1 MRRPLLLIGL
11 LALSAAAAIQGDEYR
26 TDPVET
32 LIETTLADSEED
44 GDRTRAALGPGGA
57 VLVESGKDGDH
68 LVLKVSSAP
77 ELDFE
82 VRGPADHIGAV
93 VAARGEDGRWLVAWD
108 EYRGAVGDG
117 ASFDVLACWVETK
130 PEPGPRGAPFVIA
143 GGPRFQARPSLA
155 TDSDGAI
162 WIAWEEGPRH
172 WGGEYRSVDTL
183 WNNVTDDV
191 GPLHTWRTSHLAKV
205 LKDGSVAEVKGGVPM
220 PSFDAALA
228 APERRD
234 GARRIGVFY
243 ERPEIGVDHR
253 GGLWLAYRHVHQV
266 QLSEKGKTRSHVEY
280 GFSVDLLRLTGRGW
294 SDPVRLDQRQ
304 RDGDQPVR
312 FKADGQQTLVE
323 YTVGRSD
330 RRRDPQA
337 KGSVRAVLPVP
348 EEEPV
353 SLAEVPVLVAPP
365 APAVALE
372 PREVVRER
380 PTTVVGEQAFALF
393 GGDLHRHTDLSL
405 CFPFYDGSLDDA
417 YRYARGP
424 GALDFVAITDHARD
438 LDQGNVNGLPWKR
451 SVAEVDRHHLPGRFV
466 AFHAYERSQGDTDH
480 NVISLRPDV
489 LRPHRPPLR
498 EFWAE
503 FDPSEV
509 MTIPHATAAVEGR
522 RFCGNVWTKRD
533 DERRPLAEVYQAF
546 RDVDS
551 MKELQVRAL
560 SGGQRFGFI
569 ASSDHLSTSGA
580 FAFVWVPTEG
590 APESSLDREPIFKAF
605 RARRT
610 YGATARIELEV
621 RSGDRW
627 MGEDLPGDGPFPIRV
642 RARGSAGIARVEFW
656 DTGSLAHVIEA
667 EGDASLEQ
675 TWSWAG
681 APPGEHGWLI
691 VRIIQVDGQTAW
703 ASPFFSKW
711 ERAGDPRD

>member
-57 VLVESGKDGDH
+57 VLVESGKDGDY

-711 ERAGDPRD
+711 ERAGDTRD

>member
-1 MRRPLLLIGL
+1 
-11 LALSAAAAIQGDEYR
+11 
-26 TDPVET
+26 
-32 LIETTLADSEED
+32 
-44 GDRTRAALGPGGA
+44 
-57 VLVESGKDGDH
+57 
-68 LVLKVSSAP
+68 
-77 ELDFE
+77 
-82 VRGPADHIGAV
+82 
-93 VAARGEDGRWLVAWD
+93 
-108 EYRGAVGDG
+108 
-117 ASFDVLACWVETK
+117 
-130 PEPGPRGAPFVIA
+130 
-143 GGPRFQARPSLA
+143 
-155 TDSDGAI
+155 
-162 WIAWEEGPRH
+162 
-172 WGGEYRSVDTL
+172 
-183 WNNVTDDV
+183 
-191 GPLHTWRTSHLAKV
+191 
-205 LKDGSVAEVKGGVPM
+205 
-220 PSFDAALA
+220 
-228 APERRD
+228 
-234 GARRIGVFY
+234 
-243 ERPEIGVDHR
+243 
-253 GGLWLAYRHVHQV
+253 
-266 QLSEKGKTRSHVEY
+266 
-280 GFSVDLLRLTGRGW
+280 
-294 SDPVRLDQRQ
+294 
-304 RDGDQPVR
+304 
-312 FKADGQQTLVE
+312 
-323 YTVGRSD
+323 
-330 RRRDPQA
+330 A

-365 APAVALE
+365 APAAALE

-590 APESSLDREPIFKAF
+590 TPESSLDREPIFKAF

-667 EGDASLEQ
+667 EGDASMEQ
-675 TWSWAG
+675 AWSWAG

-711 ERAGDPRD
+711 ERAGDTRD

>member
-1 MRRPLLLIGL
+1 MRHPLLLLGL
-11 LALSAAAAIQGDEYR
+11 LSLSAAAAIQGDEYR
-26 TDPVET
+26 TDPLRTLVET
-32 LIETTLADSEED
+32 TPSDVDED
-44 GDRTRAALGPGGA
+44 LPRYEAELGPDGA
-57 VLVESGKDGDH
+57 VRVVARGDGDH
-68 LVLKVSSAP
+68 LVHVTPDGPA
-77 ELDFE
+77 D

-93 VAARGEDGRWLVAWD
+93 VTTAVAPGEWLVAWD
-108 EYRGAVGDG
+108 EYRGAVEEG
-117 ASFDVLACWVETK
+117 ASFDVLACWVK
-130 PEPGPRGAPFVIA
+130 GGDFGAPFVVA
-143 GGPRFQARPSLA
+143 GGARFQARPSVV
-155 TDSDGAI
+155 TDPEGTV
-162 WIAWEEGPRH
+162 WIAWEEGPPN

-183 WNNVTDDV
+183 WNNVTDER
-191 GPLHTWRTSHLAKV
+191 GPLHTWRESHLARIGE
-205 LKDGSVAEVKGGVPM
+205 DGSVAEVEGGVPM
-220 PSFDAALA
+220 PSFDAALSS
-228 APERRD
+228 PDRRE
-234 GARRIGVFY
+234 GARRLGVFY

-266 QLSEKGKTRSHVEY
+266 QLSAKGKTRSHVEF
-280 GFSVDLLRLTGRGW
+280 GFAVDLLRLTGAGW

-312 FKADGQQTLVE
+312 FRRDGQQTVVE
-323 YTVGRSD
+323 YTIGRSD

-348 EEEPV
+348 EEDPG
-353 SLAEVPVLVAPP
+353 SLADVAVSVA
-365 APAVALE
+365 APTTAPTLE
-372 PREVVRER
+372 PRAVVRDR
-380 PTTVVGEQAFALF
+380 PRTVVGEQGFALF

-451 SVAEVDRHHLPGRFV
+451 SVAEVDLHHLPGRFV

-503 FDPSEV
+503 FAPSEV
-509 MTIPHATAAVEGR
+509 ITIPHATAPVEGR

-551 MKELQVRAL
+551 LKELQLRAL
-560 SGGQRFGFI
+560 PGGQRFGFI

-580 FAFVWVPTEG
+580 YAFVWVPTAG
-590 APESSLDREPIFKAF
+590 AAESSLDRAPIFEAF

-621 RSGDRW
+621 RSGDQW
-627 MGEDLPGDGPFPIRV
+627 MGEDLEGDGPFPIRV
-642 RARGSAGIARVEFW
+642 RARGAAGISKVEFW
-656 DTGSLAHVIEA
+656 DSGSLVHVSEA
-667 EGDASLEQ
+667 GGASSIDRSW
-675 TWSWAG
+675 TWEG
-681 APPGEHGWLI
+681 APAGEHGWLI
-691 VRIIQVDGQTAW
+691 VRLIQEDGQTAW
-703 ASPFFSKW
+703 ASPFFARW
-711 ERAGDPRD
+711 ERADGLRD

>member
-11 LALSAAAAIQGDEYR
+11 LALSAAAAIQGDEFR

-32 LIETTLADSEED
+32 LIETTLGDSAAH
-44 GDRTRAALGPGGA
+44 GDRRVAALGREGT
-57 VLVESGKDGDH
+57 VQVQSRKDGDH
-68 LVLKVSSAP
+68 LVLEVPSVP
-77 ELDFE
+77 GLDFE
-82 VRGPADHIGAV
+82 LRGPADHIGAV
-93 VAARGEDGRWLVAWD
+93 VAARAAGGAWLVAWD
-108 EYRGAVGDG
+108 EYRGDVGDG
-117 ASFDVLACWVETK
+117 ASFDVLACWVEAGPK
-130 PEPGPRGAPFVIA
+130 PGPKGEPFVVA

-155 TDSDGAI
+155 TDSEGAV
-162 WIAWEEGPRH
+162 WIAWEEGPRQ

-183 WNNVTDDV
+183 WNNVTDDA
-191 GPLHTWRTSHLAKV
+191 GPLHTWRTSHLARV
-205 LKDGSVAEVKGGVPM
+205 QEDGSVAEVEGGVPM
-220 PSFDAALA
+220 PSLDAALL

-243 ERPEIGVDHR
+243 ERPELGVDHR

-266 QLSEKGKTRSHVEY
+266 QLSAKGKTRSHVEY
-280 GFSVDLLRLTGRGW
+280 GFAVDLLRLTGQGW
-294 SDPVRLDQRQ
+294 SEPIRLDQRQ
-304 RDGDQPVR
+304 RDGDQPIR
-312 FKADGQQTLVE
+312 FRADGQQTLVE

-337 KGSVRAVLPVP
+337 KGSVRAALPVP
-348 EEEPV
+348 DEVPAAL
-353 SLAEVPVLVAPP
+353 SEVPVSVTPRAR
-365 APAVALE
+365 AAALE
-372 PREVVRER
+372 PREVIRER
-380 PTTVVGEQAFALF
+380 PTTVVGEQGFALF
-393 GGDLHRHTDLSL
+393 AGDLHRHTDLSL
-405 CFPFYDGSLDDA
+405 CFPFYDGSLDDG

-438 LDQGNVNGLPWKR
+438 LDQGNVDGLPWKR

-580 FAFVWVPTEG
+580 YAFVWVPTEG
-590 APESSLDREPIFKAF
+590 APESALDREPIFEAF

-656 DTGSLAHVIEA
+656 DTGSLAHVIEV
-667 EGDASLEQ
+667 EGDASVDQ
-675 TWSWAG
+675 RWSWAG
-681 APPGEHGWLI
+681 AAPGEHGWLI
-691 VRIIQVDGQTAW
+691 VRVVQADGQTAW
-703 ASPFFSKW
+703 ASPFFARW
-711 ERAGDPRD
+711 ERAGDAPD